1 MVVSKFTEHFDDA
14 ELLVLSERN
23 VSLDDILKETYKR
36 TSTANSS
43 FSGSSASSGSTVDSF
58 NGFSGANSSTATL
71 EHGKVSSDIFAENAA
86 AAFSNAM
93 ENSSSTNSSS
103 SKNNKN
109 HNESSNKKKPFRRL
123 TIFSK
128 SRR

>member
-43 FSGSSASSGSTVDSF
+43 FSGSTGSGGSTVDTFS
-58 NGFSGANSSTATL
+58 GFGGANSSTATL
-71 EHGKVSSDIFAENAA
+71 EHGKVSSDVFAENVAS
-86 AAFSNAM
+86 AFSTTTM
-93 ENSSSTNSSS
+93 SS
-103 SKNNKN
+103 SKKDGSKNNN
-109 HNESSNKKKPFRRL
+109 NNNDASNKKKPFRRL
-123 TIFSK
+123 TIFK